1 MRICK
6 LNTSLKALVLAHIA
20 LAVSVGL
27 VFFINANSEV
37 GRGLEFVYAPTE
49 YFSGLCLPS
58 RFSEK
63 YFVGSMNDRCL
74 EGFSFYFFGLVQW
87 YLIFLM
93 GIGIYRYLSK
103 R

>member
-49 YFSGLCLPS
+49 YF
-58 RFSEK
+58 
-63 YFVGSMNDRCL
+63 
-74 EGFSFYFFGLVQW
+74 
-87 YLIFLM
+87 
-93 GIGIYRYLSK
+93 
-103 R
+103 